1 MNKRRFKININGKE
15 FVVDVEELPRTDLG
29 ELPSTDDERPIPRA
43 QNIVQQPV
51 FTEIKPAQIPTFS
64 HGSERA
70 SGVITAPM
78 PGVVVSVTKKVG
90 ENVIA
95 GEPILVLEAM
105 KMENEIRA
113 PIGGTLLE
121 VKVSPGQRVDKGE
134 TLVVIE

>member
-15 FVVDVEELPRTDLG
+15 FVVDVEELQRANLG
-29 ELPSTDDERPIPRA
+29 ELPSTDEKRPIPRT

-51 FTEIKPAQIPTFS
+51 ITETRPMQVPTIS
-64 HGSERA
+64 HESEHVN
-70 SGVITAPM
+70 GVITAPM
-78 PGVVVSVTKKVG
+78 PGVIVSVTKKAG
-90 ENVIA
+90 ENIIA

-113 PIGGTLLE
+113 PVGGTLLE

>member
-15 FVVDVEELPRTDLG
+15 FVVDVEELPRADTV
-29 ELPSTDDERPIPRA
+29 ELLSEDDKRPIPHA

-51 FTEIKPAQIPTFS
+51 FTEIKPAQVPTIS
-64 HGSERA
+64 HESKEQ
-70 SGVITAPM
+70 GVITAPM
-78 PGVVVSVTKKVG
+78 PGVIVSVTKKVG

-121 VKVSPGQRVDKGE
+121 IKVSPSQRVDKGE

>member
-1 MNKRRFKININGKE
+1 MSKRRFKININGKE
-15 FVVDVEELPRTDLG
+15 FVVDVEELPRADTG
-29 ELPSTDDERPIPRA
+29 ELLGADEERPIPRT

-51 FTEIKPAQIPTFS
+51 LTEIKPVQVPTIS
-64 HGSERA
+64 HESKEQ
-70 SGVITAPM
+70 GVISAPM

-90 ENVIA
+90 ETVIA

-105 KMENEIRA
+105 KMENEIKA
-113 PIGGTLLE
+113 HIGGALIE